1 MGTFSVRKRVRLAE
15 ECSHFEDELL
25 LDTNYEK
32 FLGLV
37 QVGDENLDNFS
48 VDQATSLHYE
58 PNLDV
63 PETSKKSQV
72 TEKLR
77 KGMIRG
83 EMNGLEKSA
92 VLLSTEVN
100 EGPSN
105 VRYAL
110 KKNRATVEK
119 EDLRVNKSLFVME
132 NVKLEPLDFDSGG
145 MNQCSNKRTHLEAFN
160 TQKPLKSAVENVNV
174 EAPDSD
180 SGWNRGISERCSK
193 RPCLEASD
201 TPKTLKSSR
210 VKKKNKIN
218 RTSRRFLKKGKMN
231 INIPNKSARLL
242 PEKKTG
248 MKKKV
253 NVEAA
258 HAVSGTSNVL
268 SSKQKG
274 SRILQSAPRRCNRGA
289 LSIHI
294 DETYETFLNLAVM
307 SGDIMIYTPR
317 NGTRNIYEEDME
329 SSSDSEET
337 VLDNNRRDGYH
348 PSYVKTKATTN
359 RTLRR
364 GVMKKKMSCPKNYED
379 TSSDSDLNE
388 QDSHQHD
395 ECRASFVKNNTAI
408 NRTMRKT
415 VSPRARRSALQNKNR
430 KTPTGNLEVLRA
442 KKSSVAKKKNIKETL
457 NTVSAECDLVHESYE
472 EFISFVEVDG
482 KNLVYTRSNG
492 GRKIYEEQ
500 EATSDAMHRDSL
512 DSFHIMDTNGGH
524 SIESHNQ
531 FREGL
536 MKDLGR
542 PYDQEELLKLL
553 KDACSKGP
561 SDHETDLF
569 NSIESGQTP
578 REYGKTYL
586 EVYKDLGDKIYAA
599 NGDRSKTLN
608 LYRGLFYWLKN
619 KSQEGSFIPWKDKRC
634 LKMMLPP
641 EKK

>member
-15 ECSHFEDELL
+15 EYSNFEDELL
-25 LDTNYEK
+25 LDKNYEK

-48 VDQATSLHYE
+48 VDQARSLHYE

-63 PETSKKSQV
+63 PETLKKSQV
-72 TEKLR
+72 TEKNLR

-83 EMNGLEKSA
+83 ERNGLEKSA

-119 EDLRVNKSLFVME
+119 EDLRVKKSFVVME
-132 NVKLEPLDFDSGG
+132 NVKSEPLDFDSGG
-145 MNQCSNKRTHLEAFN
+145 MNQCSNKRTRLEAFN
-160 TQKPLKSAVENVNV
+160 TQKPLKSAV

-201 TPKTLKSSR
+201 TPKTLKSTR
-210 VKKKNKIN
+210 VKKKNEIN
-218 RTSRRFLKKGKMN
+218 RTPRRFLKKEKMK
-231 INIPNKSARLL
+231 INIPNKSACLL

-258 HAVSGTSNVL
+258 HAVSGRSNVL
-268 SSKQKG
+268 SSKRKG
-274 SRILQSAPRRCNRGA
+274 SQVLQSARRRCNREA

-317 NGTRNIYEEDME
+317 NGTRNIYEEDMQ
-329 SSSDSEET
+329 SSSDSEQT
-337 VLDNNRRDGYH
+337 VLDNNQRDGYH
-348 PSYVKTKATTN
+348 PSYVKTKAATN

-388 QDSHQHD
+388 EDSHQHD
-395 ECRASFVKNNTAI
+395 GCRASFVKKNTAI
-408 NRTMRKT
+408 NRTKRKT

-457 NTVSAECDLVHESYE
+457 NTVSAECDLVDESYE

-482 KNLVYTRSNG
+482 KNLVYKPSNG

-500 EATSDAMHRDSL
+500 EATSDAMHWDSL
-512 DSFHIMDTNGGH
+512 DSFHIMDTDGGH

-542 PYDQEELLKLL
+542 PYDQEEHLKLL
-553 KDACSKGP
+553 EDACSKGP

-578 REYGKTYL
+578 REYGKTHL

-599 NGDRSKTLN
+599 NGDRSRTLN

-634 LKMMLPP
+634 LKTMLQP